1 MRGKAIGTAIV
12 AAAVTGALAVRYTGQ
27 ATAGPFDRAVA
38 DALHDALGTAPPLEL
53 VANLGNRPVVVVA
66 AAVLA
71 AVALRRGERWL
82 AATAVLA
89 PAVTG
94 LATTLVKIATDRIYG
109 DHLAYPSGHA
119 GVVTAL
125 VLVAALLAPRRWR
138 FVAPLVVGGVAV
150 ALVVRDYHYATD
162 TVGGVALATTVVA
175 LSAAGRAAWTGRAP
189 SPPQAAAPAT
199 HGRR

>member
-1 MRGKAIGTAIV
+1 MRFSVGAATLG
-12 AAAVTGALAVRYTGQ
+12 AAVTGALAVRYSGE
-27 ATAGPFDRAVA
+27 ATAGPVDRAVA
-38 DALHDALGTAPPLEL
+38 DALHDALGTAPRLDL
-53 VANLGNRPVVVVA
+53 LADLGNPPVVVVA

-82 AATAVLA
+82 AATAVVA

-94 LATTLVKIATDRIYG
+94 LATTLVKVATDRTYD

-125 VLVAALLAPRRWR
+125 VLVAALLAPPRWR
-138 FVAPLVVGGVAV
+138 VLAPVVVVGVAV

-175 LSAAGRAAWTGRAP
+175 LSAAGRAAWPGRAP
-189 SPPQAAAPAT
+189 SPLRAAAPAA
-199 HGRR
+199 HGPR